1 MIKASGKPE
10 KQTNKKEVEND
21 RDQSV
26 GEKKERKERRG
37 RHFYFYA

>member
-37 RHFYFYA
+37 